1 MPRKTTGGKK
11 APRTKRKI
19 WEKLGLSKSSYYRQR
34 RASPAR
40 PPARSVLTRGDT
52 ERAAI
57 AARFGES
64 RVGEEPRV
72 GEERVAQI
80 NDVTTQ
86 IAEAVKNAL
95 VSNALAQLEAILIG
109 QDSDTAVLSMRGTVQ
124 SWAACALALRQAGY

>member
-1 MPRKTTGGKK
+1 MPRKATAKK
-11 APRTKRKI
+11 ATRTKRKI
-19 WEKLGLSKSSYYRQR
+19 WDKLGMSKSSYYRQR
-34 RASPAR
+34 RAGPAR
-40 PPARSVLTRGDT
+40 PPARSVLTRGDAK
-52 ERAAI
+52 RAAI